1 MNKFLHKWFLGAIVC
16 LLFTGAARHP
26 IYVSVMQID
35 HNAKEQTLEISCKLF
50 TDDFERTLRLDYKT
64 HVDLINP
71 GNRAAMDKLV
81 SDYIKKHF
89 ALTVNDK
96 PVVLHY
102 LGYERVEEAIESY
115 FEVQQVS
122 SPKTISI
129 FNDLLYSYHPQQ
141 MGLMHV
147 VVNGQRKST
156 KLNNPESRATLA
168 F

>member
-96 PVVLHY
+96 PVVL
-102 LGYERVEEAIESY
+102 
-115 FEVQQVS
+115 
-122 SPKTISI
+122 
-129 FNDLLYSYHPQQ
+129 Q
-141 MGLMHV
+141 MINL
-147 VVNGQRKST
+147 
-156 KLNNPESRATLA
+156 
-168 F
+168 